1 MRDKL
6 TKKRVKKADYLLI
19 VQVLGLNADFEHYL
33 ITKKHIKSVNRKAL
47 YFLKSI
53 GYNDVALSDI
63 YADLNVR
70 GLFTFDDW
78 LNEAI
83 RIAKTPWLDD
93 END

>member
-19 VQVLGLNADFEHYL
+19 IQTEGLSSQFNAYL
-33 ITKKHIKSVNRKAL
+33 YKHQNIKSMQRKAL
-47 YFLKSI
+47 YFLKSV
-53 GYNDVALSDI
+53 GYNDVVLSNI
-63 YADLNVR
+63 YADLKSR
-70 GLFTFDDW
+70 GFTTFEDW

-93 END
+93 